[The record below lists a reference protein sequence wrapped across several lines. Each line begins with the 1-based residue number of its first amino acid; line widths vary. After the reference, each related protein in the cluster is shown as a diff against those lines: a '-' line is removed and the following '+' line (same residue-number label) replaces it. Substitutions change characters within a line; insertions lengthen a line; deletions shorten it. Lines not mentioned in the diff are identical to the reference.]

1 MPALYSHTTRSTGTV
16 LTATIYNGDHQNHI
30 DNGIPLQHDDY
41 SVNATQ
47 MQTITDPGEVG
58 TESLATTQAGEFE
71 RLRFAIKEMKNTAQW
86 YTSVI
91 GLGLG
96 YSKVRGLVGAVNA
109 GTPLTKYDISAD
121 AAVCRDT
128 TGGTLVKV
136 TTGTLTCDLGL
147 VGPAANGRDIAGA
160 FGASSWIHIYFIMKT
175 DGTIAS
181 IASLTAPVT
190 GPVLPTGYTHWAY
203 ATALRWNAS
212 SNIIPGRVQGNHFWY
227 DLADGG
233 VNRVLTNGV
242 ATTITAV
249 ACSGFIPPNAV
260 TGTLITAFV
269 LVHTSFAF
277 FEAYLR
283 PTGASAAGE
292 IYTSV
297 NATTGNTTG
306 ARTYASIFMGTSQQ
320 IDYKLNAAPATS
332 GGLSIDVVG
341 FDMPNGG

>member
-1 MPALYSHTTRSTGTV
+1 MPALYTHTTRSTGTV

-30 DNGIPLQHDDY
+30 DNGVPLQHDDY

-91 GLGLG
+91 GSLGYRKVLGLIG
-96 YSKVRGLVGAVNA
+96 TVNA
-109 GTPLTKYDISAD
+109 VTPLTKYDISAE

-147 VGPAANGRDIAGA
+147 AGPAANGRDIAGA
-160 FGASSWIHIYFIMKT
+160 FGASSWIHIYFILKT

-181 IASLTAPVT
+181 IASLTAPPT

-212 SNIIPGRVQGNHFWY
+212 SNIIPMRTQGSQTWY
-227 DLADGG
+227 DLNSGG
-233 VNRVLTNGV
+233 VNRVLSAGV
-242 ATTITAV
+242 ATTMTAV
-249 ACSGFIPPNAV
+249 SISGFVPPNANQ
-260 TGTLITAFV
+260 LLLNIF
-269 LVHTSFAF
+269 LNYVHNATTEFDVF
-277 FEAYLR
+277 IR
-283 PTGASAAGE
+283 PTGA
-292 IYTSV
+292 V
-297 NATTGNTTG
+297 TTGILGASAITFVVSVTASTLNTLWTFLN
-306 ARTYASIFMGTSQQ
+306 ASSS
-320 IDYKLNAAPATS
+320 IDYRISVVPSTS
-332 GGLSIDVVG
+332 GGVTIDVLG
-341 FDMPNGG
+341 FIIPNGE